1 MIGAM
6 MGKHTYSMK
15 KVISLDKVYGF
26 TAEMLKSSLTE
37 MRKAKRK

>member
-15 KVISLDKVYGF
+15 KIKSLGKVYDF
-26 TAEMLKSSLTE
+26 TPKMLKSSLTE